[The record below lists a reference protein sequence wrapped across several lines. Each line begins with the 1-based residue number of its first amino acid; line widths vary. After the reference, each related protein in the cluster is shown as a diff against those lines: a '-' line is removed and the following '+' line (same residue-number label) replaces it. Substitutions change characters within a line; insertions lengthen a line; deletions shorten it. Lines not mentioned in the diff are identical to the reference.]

1 MTISLYIAEIMLYIK
16 RRSKIG
22 SKIVVA
28 NITN

>member
-16 RRSKIG
+16 RRSKI
-22 SKIVVA
+22 VVA